1 MLRSSSPNNLT
12 HQLVQEL
19 GKAIVSE
26 RYMID
31 QGFPSE
37 AELCEQY
44 QISRTATREAV
55 KMLAAKGL
63 LISRPRKGIIVQRRE
78 HWNLFDPDML
88 SWILSSTPSLET
100 LRDFLQ
106 LRMAIEPEAAAL
118 AARNAS
124 KADLQVIATALEQM
138 LQAESGLADPLQA
151 DIDFHVAILSAS
163 KNPFFMQLR
172 NFIETALRVSIRFTN
187 YFKGVDSASYQD
199 HQKIYAAIAAGDS
212 QAAREHSRQ
221 IETEALQLIEDRLV
235 PTHKD

>member
-1 MLRSSSPNNLT
+1 MFQNSSPNNLT

-63 LISRPRKGIIVQRRE
+63 LISRPRKGIMVQRRE

-118 AARNAS
+118 AARNAT
-124 KADLQVIATALEQM
+124 KEDLQAIATALEQM
-138 LQAESGLADPLQA
+138 LQAESGLADPLQT

-187 YFKGVDSASYQD
+187 YFKGVDTASYQD

-221 IETEALQLIEDRLV
+221 METEALQLIEERLT
-235 PTHKD
+235 PTAKA

>member
-1 MLRSSSPNNLT
+1 
-12 HQLVQEL
+12 
-19 GKAIVSE
+19 
-26 RYMID
+26 
-31 QGFPSE
+31 
-37 AELCEQY
+37 
-44 QISRTATREAV
+44 
-55 KMLAAKGL
+55 
-63 LISRPRKGIIVQRRE
+63 
-78 HWNLFDPDML
+78 ML

-124 KADLQVIATALEQM
+124 KADLQVLATALEQM

-199 HQKIYAAIAAGDS
+199 HHKIYAAIAAGDS

-221 IETEALQLIEDRLV
+221 IETEALQLIEERLT
-235 PTHKD
+235 PTSKD